1 MIRRPP
7 RSTRTDTLLPYTTL
21 FLSAIAGDNVIEIM
35 RISHP
40 VAEKGNIGV
49 NERPD
54 TTYFARLDQTVGA
67 QPFAIDKCQ
76 IPLPQASD
84 RAACQTFAVA
94 QVFEQIAAAG
104 QDAPS
109 AFGFRKSPEMVI
121 IDVYGDRKSTR

>member
-1 MIRRPP
+1 
-7 RSTRTDTLLPYTTL
+7 
-21 FLSAIAGDNVIEIM
+21 M

-84 RAACQTFAVA
+84 RAACQPFAVA

-121 IDVYGDRKSTR
+121 IAVSGQGLDDPENLSCVFLVRSEEHTSELQSLMRISYAVF